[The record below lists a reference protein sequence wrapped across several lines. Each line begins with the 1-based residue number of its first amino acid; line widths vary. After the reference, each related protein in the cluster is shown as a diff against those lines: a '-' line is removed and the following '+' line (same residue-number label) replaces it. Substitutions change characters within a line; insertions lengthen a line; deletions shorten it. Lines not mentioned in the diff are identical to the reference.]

1 MSAGDVVLRTMYV
14 LHVTAGVLS
23 LPLGYLALYAAKG
36 GRVHR
41 RSGLL
46 FVGTMLTMSTLGAT
60 LAIAHHKTPEVNVP
74 AALLTFYFVL
84 TSLTAVRP
92 IAGWS
97 RRYDVALLVVVL
109 VVAVVDLSFGA
120 KAVALGGQWHGVPA
134 FPFFMFGVVGLIAVR
149 GDVRILRS
157 GALRGAP
164 RLARHLWRMSF
175 ALLVASLSLGQ
186 VKVLPKVIRSG
197 PVLAIPPLV
206 VLVTMLYWLW
216 RVRARRSTRGIVLVR
231 ERAPMPE
238 QA

>member
-1 MSAGDVVLRTMYV
+1 MSAGDVALRTMYV

-36 GRVHR
+36 GRAHR

-46 FVGTMLTMSTLGAT
+46 FVATMLTMSTLGAL
-60 LAIAHHKTPEVNVP
+60 LAVARPKMPEVNVP

-92 IAGWS
+92 IPGWS
-97 RRYDVALLVVVL
+97 RRYDVILLVVVL

-120 KAVALGGQWHGVPA
+120 KAIALGGKWHGVPA
-134 FPFFMFGVVGLIAVR
+134 FPFFMFGVVGLVAVA
-149 GDVRILRS
+149 GDFRVLRS
-157 GALRGAP
+157 GALCGTP

-186 VKVLPKVIRSG
+186 VKLLPKVIRGG
-197 PVLAIPPLV
+197 PVAMIPPLL

-216 RVRARRSTRGIVLVR
+216 RVRAKRGRSSRVQLREHVTTL
-231 ERAPMPE
+231 ERA
-238 QA
+238 